1 MIYRQYGD
9 DGNIWS
15 PPQVVGLP
23 FEVENV
29 IFFKLIWS
37 DGCETLFS
45 KLNAQS
51 KVNGGTVP
59 NKQCT
64 KCSSSCMLFWSVVT
78 RPSKDATR
86 WLTNSTFLLL
96 VIELFLWEVSI
107 SMTSQVLFLP
117 LFLCGGQD
125 G

>member
-1 MIYRQYGD
+1 MICRQYGD

-51 KVNGGTVP
+51 KVNDGTVP
-59 NKQCT
+59 NNAVHQ
-64 KCSSSCMLFWSVVT
+64 MF
-78 RPSKDATR
+78 
-86 WLTNSTFLLL
+86 
-96 VIELFLWEVSI
+96 LFLHVILGSSDKAIQGSNKMADQFNI
-107 SMTSQVLFLP
+107 SP
-117 LFLCGGQD
+117 ACR
-125 G
+125 